1 MEIELAQG
9 LPEAVNQKNIAVAS
23 TFLGGPIWGDLGA
36 VKDFIAQ
43 TLKPVDGSFF
53 NMAFGEFGV
62 HATTS
67 TAFSASRRWISPD
80 MSFGRRRS
88 RV

>member
-43 TLKPVDGSFF
+43 TVPSDLLK
-53 NMAFGEFGV
+53 
-62 HATTS
+62 ATH
-67 TAFSASRRWISPD
+67 R
-80 MSFGRRRS
+80 
-88 RV
+88 